1 MKKTRFASRF
11 VRALYFVKTQKQGN
25 RNLKKKKKV
34 IYIKQK
40 YARCEYLNRTEYPH
54 LM

>member
-11 VRALYFVKTQKQGN
+11 VRALYFVKTQKQDN
-25 RNLKKKKKV
+25 RNLKKKKV

>member
-11 VRALYFVKTQKQGN
+11 VRALYFVKTQKQDN
-25 RNLKKKKKV
+25 RKKKV